1 MAGIHERPAGVTGL
15 ACFFVF
21 AALLSALIAMSLLFP
36 GTPLDDLWKA
46 SPDVQFGFKHLGGFA
61 VLLMFIICVVC
72 LCVAVGLWRYQR
84 WGFTLAITVLGVN
97 MAADLIS
104 AALRHD
110 WRSLAGIPVSGAM
123 IFYLVQELRRH
134 RQQPREGQSL

>member
-1 MAGIHERPAGVTGL
+1 VAGAHERPAGVTAM

-21 AALLSALIAMSLLFP
+21 GTLMSALTALLLVFP

-46 SPDVQFGFKHLGGFA
+46 NPDAQFGFKHLGGWA
-61 VLLMFIICVVC
+61 VLLMLTVSAAC
-72 LCVAVGLWRYQR
+72 LCAAIGLWHYQR
-84 WGFTLAITVLGVN
+84 WGFSFAMAILGVN
-97 MAADLIS
+97 LVADLAS
-104 AALRHD
+104 ASVRHD

-134 RQQPREGQSL
+134 GQSL